1 MTAEADRMTINVGLR
16 RDLIAEIDRL
26 ATLADE
32 FRYQTMERLL
42 EKGGNLEKKEKGLA

>member
-1 MTAEADRMTINVGLR
+1 MATEIDRMTINVSLR

-26 ATLADE
+26 ATLANE

-42 EKGGNLEKKEKGLA
+42 EKGVNLEKKEKGLT